1 MGDSNLIQNEGWQNV
16 LKLILPYFFI
26 VGILQLIAY
35 YYLGL
40 DLNNYEN
47 IHKTSLQ
54 SLIIAFSTFIGTIT
68 VIWLMQK
75 FIDKQNFSDLG
86 FKNIEPLND
95 SGKGILLG
103 FIIMFLGFM
112 FLYFG
117 KQIEIKNINFNFYSF
132 LSSIFLF
139 LFVAISEELLVRGY
153 ILKNLM
159 VSFNNCIAL
168 IVSSVIFS
176 LMHSGN
182 PNIEIFSLFQ
192 LFISGLLLG
201 IPYII
206 TKNLWFSIG
215 LHFSWNFFQGTIFGF
230 NVSGFEHYSII
241 QTKYNTANMWN
252 GGFFG
257 FEGSILCLIFQI
269 VVIALILIKF
279 NKADKQLKL
288 ISK

>member
-86 FKNIEPLND
+86 FKNVEPLND

>member
-252 GGFFG
+252 GGIFG